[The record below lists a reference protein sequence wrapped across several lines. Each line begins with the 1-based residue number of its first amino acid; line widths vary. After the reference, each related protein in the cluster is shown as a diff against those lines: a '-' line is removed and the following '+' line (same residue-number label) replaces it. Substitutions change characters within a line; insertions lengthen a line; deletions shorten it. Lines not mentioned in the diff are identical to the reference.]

1 MEVFMKKYQIIK
13 LLSDQNRFNI
23 FSKLMDFDE
32 LAVSE
37 IESLLGLKQA
47 NTSKHLRKFKDLDI
61 LESRREKN
69 MIKYKI
75 KESFLQEN
83 MDLIKYLML

>member
-1 MEVFMKKYQIIK
+1 MEKYEIIK
-13 LLSDQNRFNI
+13 LLADRNRFNI
-23 FSKLMDFDE
+23 FTKLMDYDE

-47 NTSKHLRKFKDLDI
+47 NTSKHLKKFKDLGI
-61 LESRREKN
+61 LESRRDKN

-75 KESFLQEN
+75 RDQFINEN
-83 MDLIKYLML
+83 TDFIKYLML

>member
-1 MEVFMKKYQIIK
+1 MEKYEIIK
-13 LLSDQNRFNI
+13 LLSDSNRYKIFNI
-23 FSKLMDFDE
+23 LMDYDE

-47 NTSKHLRKFKDLDI
+47 NTSKHLRKFKDMDI

-75 KESFLQEN
+75 RNQFLNEN
-83 MDLIKYLML
+83 TDLIKYLMM

>member
-1 MEVFMKKYQIIK
+1 MEKYEIIR
-13 LLSDQNRFNI
+13 LLSDRNRFNI

-37 IESLLGLKQA
+37 IENLLGLKQA
-47 NTSKHLRKFKDLDI
+47 NTSKHLRRFKDLGI

>member
-1 MEVFMKKYQIIK
+1 MLKYEVIK
-13 LLSDQNRFNI
+13 LLSDKNRFDI
-23 FSKLMDFDE
+23 FSQLMDYDE

-47 NTSKHLRKFKDLDI
+47 NTSKHLRKFKDLGI

-75 KESFLQEN
+75 RTQFVNEN
-83 MDLIKYLML
+83 EDLIKYLMI

>member
-1 MEVFMKKYQIIK
+1 MEKYEIIK
-13 LLSDQNRFNI
+13 LLSDSNRYKIFNI
-23 FSKLMDFDE
+23 LMDYDE

-47 NTSKHLRKFKDLDI
+47 NTSKHLRKFKDMDI

-75 KESFLQEN
+75 RNQFSNEN
-83 MDLIKYLML
+83 TDLIKYLMM

>member
-1 MEVFMKKYQIIK
+1 MEKYDIIK
-13 LLSDQNRFNI
+13 LLADQNRFNI
-23 FSKLMDFDE
+23 FSRLMDFDE

-47 NTSKHLRKFKDLDI
+47 NTSKHLKKFREFGI
-61 LESRREKN
+61 LESRRVKN

-75 KESFLQEN
+75 KSEFLNEN
-83 MDLIKYLML
+83 MDLIKYLMF

>member
-1 MEVFMKKYQIIK
+1 MEKYDIIK
-13 LLSDQNRFNI
+13 LLADQNRYKIFNI
-23 FSKLMDFDE
+23 LMDYDE

-47 NTSKHLRKFKDLDI
+47 NTSKHLRKFKDLGI

-75 KESFLQEN
+75 RNQFLNEN
-83 MDLIKYLML
+83 TDLIKYLML